1 MHKAMV
7 TVPAKPASGLGLSLL
22 AWVFLISVAT
32 LAIWELKPPEPL
44 PATAPPEKFSA
55 ARALNHVSVI
65 ARVPHPIDSAA
76 NVVVKTYLLA
86 QMTALGLNPQ
96 VLDAN
101 GVAVGP
107 GQTIIARTHDVV
119 GRMTGTS
126 NSKALLLMAHYDSV
140 SSAPGAADDAAG
152 VAAILEAV
160 RALRMQPLLKN
171 DLIVLFTDGE
181 EGGLL
186 GADAFATSHPWVKD
200 VGVIL
205 NFEARGNQG
214 PSLLFETTPNNRT
227 LIKIVGQSAPFP
239 VGSSL
244 FYSLYKLLPNDTDVT
259 VFRSY
264 GIPALNFAFGG
275 DLDAYHSGL
284 DSVDNLSA
292 ASLQHH
298 GSYALALARSFG
310 NMDLNELKNQKQDDI
325 FFDVLGSSFVSY
337 PETWVIPGEVLVS
350 LLLAGAILLQVRQ
363 LKARAGRI
371 FLGLLLAI
379 GVVITI
385 MAVLGAAEWLV
396 ALWLHNRMLLGDST
410 ANSLLLL
417 GELFL
422 GASAG
427 TMLFAGF
434 REHFTASEMS
444 LAGIVLVAAL
454 SWALAVFLP
463 AGSYLLFWPLFF
475 GTLALFLQAL
485 IKSGAGAWPGNF
497 FGFGGAAVTVLLV
510 APIIYLLY
518 LFLTLQLITALAIGL
533 LMGIFFVACV
543 RFVDMAIPRTKRP
556 GVVLVLIVCGLTC
569 IMIGAK
575 LSAYSPQH
583 PRHDSIVYSLN
594 ADDHTAFW
602 ISYDAVPD
610 QWTSQFFANQ
620 KGLRQSMPN
629 YLYGSTQHVLSTQ
642 TTALELIPPVLEIK
656 SNQQEGDLRRIRF
669 SVKSQRNA
677 STLLLRFGNNVEVM
691 SLALAGRPIAFRHPS
706 NNLIVLI
713 GTEIQAEDLDLTIK
727 GPSRIQLRVTDRSF
741 GLPLPYQPRSN
752 RFVATQRSDY
762 TLVGKEFW
770 L

>member
-1 MHKAMV
+1 MHKAAV
-7 TVPAKPASGLGLSLL
+7 TIPAKPAGGLGFSLL
-22 AWVFLISVAT
+22 AWIFVISVAV
-32 LAIWELKPPEPL
+32 LALWELKPPNPL

-76 NVVVKTYLLA
+76 NVAVKTYLLA
-86 QMTALGLNPQ
+86 QMTGLGLNPQ

-101 GVAVGP
+101 GVAAGR

-119 GRMTGTS
+119 GRMTGDS

-152 VAAILEAV
+152 VAAILETV
-160 RALRMQPLLKN
+160 RALRTQPQLKN

-181 EGGLL
+181 EAGLL
-186 GADAFATSHPWVKD
+186 GADAFAASHPWMKD

-214 PSLLFETTPNNRT
+214 PSLLFETTPNNHA
-227 LIKIVGQSAPFP
+227 LIKVVGQSAPFP

-244 FYSLYKLLPNDTDVT
+244 FYSLYKQLPNDTDLT

-264 GIPALNFAFGG
+264 AIPALNFAFGG

-298 GSYALALARSFG
+298 GSYALALAQSFG
-310 NMDLNELKNQKQDDI
+310 NMDLNELKNQKQDDV

-337 PETWVIPGEVLVS
+337 SETWVIPGEVLVS

-363 LKARAGRI
+363 SKARAGRI
-371 FLGLLLAI
+371 FLGSLLAI
-379 GVVITI
+379 GSMI
-385 MAVLGAAEWLV
+385 MIAAVLGAAEWLV
-396 ALWLHNRMLLGDST
+396 ALWLKNRMLLGDST
-410 ANSLLLL
+410 ANSLLLM

-427 TMLFAGF
+427 TMLFTGLRQRF
-434 REHFTASEMS
+434 NTLELS
-444 LAGIVLVAAL
+444 LAGMVLVTAF
-454 SWALAVFLP
+454 SWAMALFLP
-463 AGSYLLFWPLFF
+463 GGSYVLFWPLFF
-475 GTLALFLQAL
+475 GTLGLFLQAL
-485 IKSGAGAWPGNF
+485 IKSGASGWLRNI
-497 FGFGGAAVTVLLV
+497 FGFTGAAVTVLLV

-533 LMGIFFVACV
+533 LVGIFFMACV
-543 RFVDMAIPRTKRP
+543 PFVDTAIPRTKRP
-556 GVVLVLIVCGLTC
+556 VVALVLIVCGLAC
-569 IMIGAK
+569 IVIGSQ

-602 ISYDAVPD
+602 ISYDTVPD
-610 QWTSQFFANQ
+610 QWTSQFFANN
-620 KGLRQSMPN
+620 KTLRQSMPN
-629 YLYGSTQHVLSTQ
+629 YLYGSTHPVLSTQ
-642 TTALELIPPVLEIK
+642 TTALALSPPVLEVK

-669 SVKSQRNA
+669 SVKSQRDA
-677 STLLLRFGNNVEVM
+677 STLFLRFGNNVEVM
-691 SLALAGRPIAFRHPS
+691 SLTLAGRPITFRHPS
-706 NNLIVLI
+706 NNPIVLI
-713 GTEIQAEDLDLTIK
+713 GSEIQGEDLDLTIK
-727 GPSRIQLRVTDRSF
+727 GPSKVRLLVTDRSF

-752 RFVATQRSDY
+752 RFIATQGSDY